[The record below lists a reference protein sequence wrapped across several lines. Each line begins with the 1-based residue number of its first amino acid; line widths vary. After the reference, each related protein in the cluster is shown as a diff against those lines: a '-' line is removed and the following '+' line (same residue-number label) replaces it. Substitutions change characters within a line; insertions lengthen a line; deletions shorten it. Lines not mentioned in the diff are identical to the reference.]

1 SIRKELKNQPDNT
14 MLSME
19 AMNIEHQIALITKRR
34 NDMITEQQKAFEDL
48 KMMKMMKFN
57 NLSMVDQFE
66 TIIKVTIPSSKR
78 SHLII
83 DQAERSDKSSLLIQ
97 AIGDSVNQQARR
109 QALLVKESSIRVAKT
124 ANRTVYDVE
133 TIDYISNQINEAGRE
148 IKKIHDRAKTQH
160 TQLEARAAQW
170 KEKRFMVAKELSSK

>member
-1 SIRKELKNQPDNT
+1 
-14 MLSME
+14 
-19 AMNIEHQIALITKRR
+19 
-34 NDMITEQQKAFEDL
+34 
-48 KMMKMMKFN
+48 MMTFN

-124 ANRTVYDVE
+124 A
-133 TIDYISNQINEAGRE
+133 
-148 IKKIHDRAKTQH
+148 
-160 TQLEARAAQW
+160 
-170 KEKRFMVAKELSSK
+170 